1 MKAKIYPS
9 ICFLQHYVL
18 RIKIVINP
26 TAREM
31 VACVFSVVTEQI
43 ASRGNAPRIVL
54 NETSTQPSHGMG
66 EASYTQKLAVK

>member
-1 MKAKIYPS
+1 MLLAALCI
-9 ICFLQHYVL
+9 

-66 EASYTQKLAVK
+66 EASYTTEVGSKITAP